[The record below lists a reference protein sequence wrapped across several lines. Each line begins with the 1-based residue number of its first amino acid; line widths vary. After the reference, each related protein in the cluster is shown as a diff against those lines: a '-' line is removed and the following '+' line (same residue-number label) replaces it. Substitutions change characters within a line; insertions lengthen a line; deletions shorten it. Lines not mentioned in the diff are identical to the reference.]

1 MDIIKNK
8 SLKSYNTFGIDC
20 NSSFFARINTL
31 KDLEELYQHPL
42 FKSQKKLILGGGS
55 NILFTSNYEGL
66 VIKNEIKGI
75 EIKKETNDVVEVQIG
90 AGVNWHEFVTYA
102 VNNKWGGVENMS
114 LIPGNCGTAP
124 MQNIGAYGV
133 EIKDTFISLNAYE
146 IETGETVS
154 FDRKKCDFG
163 YRESVFKNDLKD
175 QYIIL
180 DITLRLQ
187 KKPILNTKYGD
198 INNTLIKN
206 NISKPTIKD
215 VSNAVIEI
223 RTSKLPN
230 PKEIGNAGSFFKNP
244 IIQQDQFKE
253 LKTKFPEIVSYPVNE
268 KQVKLAAGWLIEKA
282 GWKGRDFGDFGV
294 HKKQSLV
301 LVNYNNAS
309 GKEIFDLSQDILEDV
324 YQKFQVKL
332 EREVNIF

>member
-20 NSSFFARINTL
+20 NSSFFTRINTL
-31 KDLEELYQHPL
+31 KDLEELYQQPL
-42 FKSQKKLILGGGS
+42 FKNQKKLILGGGS
-55 NILFTSNYEGL
+55 NILFTANFEGL

-75 EIKKETNDVVEVQIG
+75 EIIKETKDVVEVQIG
-90 AGVNWHEFVTYA
+90 AGVNWHEFVIYA

-163 YRESVFKNDLKD
+163 YRESVFKNNLKD

-187 KKPILNTKYGD
+187 KKPKLNTKYGD

-268 KQVKLAAGWLIEKA
+268 NQVKLAAGWLIEKA
-282 GWKGRDFGDFGV
+282 GWKGKDFGNFGV

>member
-90 AGVNWHEFVTYA
+90 AGMNWHEFVTYA

-198 INNTLIKN
+198 INNILIKN

-244 IIQQDQFKE
+244 IIQQDQFEE

-268 KQVKLAAGWLIEKA
+268 NQVKLAAGWLIEKA
-282 GWKGRDFGDFGV
+282 GWKGKDFGNFGV

>member
-8 SLKSYNTFGIDC
+8 SLKSYNTFGVDYS
-20 NSSFFARINTL
+20 SSFFTIINNL
-31 KDLEELYQHPL
+31 KDLDELYKHKL
-42 FKSQKKLILGGGS
+42 YKSQKKLILGGGS

-163 YRESVFKNDLKD
+163 YRESVFKNNLKD

-187 KKPILNTKYGD
+187 KKPKLNTKYGD

-268 KQVKLAAGWLIEKA
+268 NQVKLAAGWLIEKA
-282 GWKGRDFGDFGV
+282 GWKGKDFGSFGV

>member
-55 NILFTSNYEGL
+55 NILFTSNFEGL

-75 EIKKETNDVVEVQIG
+75 EIIKETKDVVEVQIG
-90 AGVNWHEFVTYA
+90 AGVNWHEFVIYA

-206 NISKPTIKD
+206 NISNPTIKD

-268 KQVKLAAGWLIEKA
+268 NQVKLAAGWLIEKA

>member
-31 KDLEELYQHPL
+31 KDLEELYQQPL
-42 FKSQKKLILGGGS
+42 FKNQKKLILGGGS
-55 NILFTSNYEGL
+55 NILFTSNFEGL

-75 EIKKETNDVVEVQIG
+75 EIIKETKDVVEVQIG
-90 AGVNWHEFVTYA
+90 AGVNWHEFVIYA

-163 YRESVFKNDLKD
+163 YRESVFKNNLKD

-187 KKPILNTKYGD
+187 KKPKLNTKYGD

-268 KQVKLAAGWLIEKA
+268 NQVKLAAGWLIEKA
-282 GWKGRDFGDFGV
+282 GWKGKDFGNFGV

>member
-20 NSSFFARINTL
+20 NSSFFTRINTL
-31 KDLEELYQHPL
+31 KDLEELYQQPL
-42 FKSQKKLILGGGS
+42 FKNQKKLILGGGS
-55 NILFTSNYEGL
+55 NILFTANFEGL

-75 EIKKETNDVVEVQIG
+75 EIIKETKDVVEVQIG
-90 AGVNWHEFVTYA
+90 AGVNWHEFVIYA

-163 YRESVFKNDLKD
+163 YRESVFKNNLKD

-187 KKPILNTKYGD
+187 KKPKLNTKYGD

-268 KQVKLAAGWLIEKA
+268 NQVKLAAGWLIEKA
-282 GWKGRDFGDFGV
+282 GWKGKDFGSFGV

>member
-20 NSSFFARINTL
+20 NSSFFTRINTL

-55 NILFTSNYEGL
+55 NILFTSNFEGL

-75 EIKKETNDVVEVQIG
+75 EIIKETNDVVEVQIG
-90 AGVNWHEFVTYA
+90 AGVNWHEFVIYA

-268 KQVKLAAGWLIEKA
+268 NQVKLAAGWLIEKA
-282 GWKGRDFGDFGV
+282 GWKGKDFGNFGV

>member
-20 NSSFFARINTL
+20 NSSFFTRINTL
-31 KDLEELYQHPL
+31 KDLEELYQQPL
-42 FKSQKKLILGGGS
+42 FKNQKKLILGGGS
-55 NILFTSNYEGL
+55 NILFTSNFEGL

-75 EIKKETNDVVEVQIG
+75 EIIKETKDVVEVQIG
-90 AGVNWHEFVTYA
+90 AGVNWHEFVIYA

-146 IETGETVS
+146 IETGEIVS

-163 YRESVFKNDLKD
+163 YRESVFKNDLKN

-282 GWKGRDFGDFGV
+282 GWKGMDFGDFGV

>member
-20 NSSFFARINTL
+20 NSSFFTRINTL
-31 KDLEELYQHPL
+31 KDLEELYQQPL
-42 FKSQKKLILGGGS
+42 FKNQKKLILGGGS
-55 NILFTSNYEGL
+55 NILFTSNFEGL

-75 EIKKETNDVVEVQIG
+75 EIIKETKDVVEVQIG
-90 AGVNWHEFVTYA
+90 AGVNWHEFVIYA

-187 KKPILNTKYGD
+187 KKPKLNTKYGD

-268 KQVKLAAGWLIEKA
+268 NQVKLAAGWLIEKA
-282 GWKGRDFGDFGV
+282 GWKGKDFGNFGV

>member
-75 EIKKETNDVVEVQIG
+75 EIKKETKDVVEVQIG
-90 AGVNWHEFVTYA
+90 AGVNWHEFVIYA

-180 DITLRLQ
+180 EITLRLQ

-198 INNTLIKN
+198 INKTLTKN

-268 KQVKLAAGWLIEKA
+268 NQVKLAAGWLIEKA

>member
-206 NISKPTIKD
+206 NISNPTIKD

-253 LKTKFPEIVSYPVNE
+253 LKTKFSEIVSYPVNE
-268 KQVKLAAGWLIEKA
+268 NQVKLAAGWLIEKA

>member
-75 EIKKETNDVVEVQIG
+75 EIKKETSDVVEVQIG

-206 NISKPTIKD
+206 NISNPTIKD

-268 KQVKLAAGWLIEKA
+268 NQVKLAAGWLIEKA
-282 GWKGRDFGDFGV
+282 GWKGKDFGDFGV

>member
-20 NSSFFARINTL
+20 NSSFFTRINTL
-31 KDLEELYQHPL
+31 KDLEELYQQPL
-42 FKSQKKLILGGGS
+42 FKNQKKLILGGGS
-55 NILFTSNYEGL
+55 NILFTSNFEGL

-75 EIKKETNDVVEVQIG
+75 EIIKETKDVVEVQIG
-90 AGVNWHEFVTYA
+90 AGVNWHEFVIYA

-268 KQVKLAAGWLIEKA
+268 NQVKLAAGWLIEKA
-282 GWKGRDFGDFGV
+282 GWKGRDFGNFGV

>member
-75 EIKKETNDVVEVQIG
+75 EIKKETSDVVEVQIG

-198 INNTLIKN
+198 INNTLLKN
-206 NISKPTIKD
+206 KISRPTIKD
-215 VSNAVIEI
+215 VSNAVIQI
-223 RTSKLPN
+223 RTSKLPD

-244 IIQQDQFKE
+244 IIHQEQFKE
-253 LKTKFPEIVSYPVNE
+253 LKTKFPEIVAYPVNE
-268 KQVKLAAGWLIEKA
+268 NQVKLAAGWLIEKA
-282 GWKGRDFGDFGV
+282 GWKGKDFGDFGV

>member
-20 NSSFFARINTL
+20 NSSFFTRINTL
-31 KDLEELYQHPL
+31 KDLEELYQQPL
-42 FKSQKKLILGGGS
+42 FKNQKKLILGGGS
-55 NILFTSNYEGL
+55 NILFTSNFEGL

-75 EIKKETNDVVEVQIG
+75 EIIKETKDVVEVQIG
-90 AGVNWHEFVTYA
+90 AGVNWHEFVIYA

-146 IETGETVS
+146 IETGEIVS

-163 YRESVFKNDLKD
+163 YRESVFKNNLKD

-282 GWKGRDFGDFGV
+282 GWKGKDFGDFGV

>member
-1 MDIIKNK
+1 MDITKNK
-8 SLKSYNTFGIDC
+8 SLKGYNTFGIDC
-20 NSSFFARINTL
+20 SSSFFARISSL
-31 KDLEELYQHPL
+31 KDLDELYRHPL

-55 NILFTSNYEGL
+55 NILFTSNYDGL

-75 EIKKETNDVVEVQIG
+75 EVIRETNDIVEVQIG
-90 AGVNWHEFVTYA
+90 AGVNWHKFVTYA

-124 MQNIGAYGV
+124 MQNIGAYGA
-133 EIKDTFISLNAYE
+133 EIKDTFISLNAYQ
-146 IETGETVS
+146 IETGKTVS
-154 FDRKKCDFG
+154 FDRKKCEIG

-180 DITLRLQ
+180 DIKLRLQ

-198 INNTLIKN
+198 INSTLIKN
-206 NISKPTIKD
+206 KISRPTLKD

-223 RTSKLPN
+223 RTNKLPN
-230 PKEIGNAGSFFKNP
+230 PKKIGNAGSFFKNP
-244 IIQQDQFKE
+244 IIPQEQFK
-253 LKTKFPEIVSYPVNE
+253 KIKIKFPEVVSYAINKKE
-268 KQVKLAAGWLIEKA
+268 VKLAAGWLIEKA
-282 GWKGRDFGDFGV
+282 GWKGKDFGNFGV

-324 YQKFQVKL
+324 YNKFQVKL

>member
-20 NSSFFARINTL
+20 NSSFFTRINNI

-102 VNNKWGGVENMS
+102 VDNKWGGVENMS

-146 IETGETVS
+146 IETGEIVS

-163 YRESVFKNDLKD
+163 YRESVFKNNLKD

-244 IIQQDQFKE
+244 IIQQNQFKE
-253 LKTKFPEIVSYPVNE
+253 LQTKFPEIVSYPVNE
-268 KQVKLAAGWLIEKA
+268 NQVKLAAGWLIEKA
-282 GWKGRDFGDFGV
+282 GWKGKDFGDFGV